1 MEISAS
7 LWSADMANFADEI
20 RRVEPYVERY
30 HFDVGD
36 GAFIPTLLFFPD
48 LVKALRHLTKKDF
61 DVHLMVQ
68 DPAQLIGD
76 FASSGADKIIL
87 HVDHVRKEPSL
98 FNAIKSSGMKAGIA
112 LTSTEEFEIAI
123 PYLDKIDSL
132 LIMGTQLGIKG
143 VDISEDIYH
152 KIKIAKQALDEKY
165 SNITIEV
172 DGGIRR
178 HTVPLLKQAG
188 ADAVVAG
195 SLLFKQ
201 DEKQIHNWIKHQ
213 LPGN

>member
-1 MEISAS
+1 MDISAS

-20 RRVEPYVERY
+20 RRVDPYVDRY

-68 DPAQLIGD
+68 EPAELIED
-76 FASSGADKIIL
+76 FASSGANKITV
-87 HVDHVRKEPSL
+87 HVDHILKDPDL
-98 FNAIKSSGMKAGIA
+98 FNAINSLGMKAGIT
-112 LTSTEEFEIAI
+112 LTSAEKFETVI
-123 PYLDKIDSL
+123 PYLDKVDSL
-132 LIMGTQLGIKG
+132 QIMGTQLGIKG
-143 VDISEDIYH
+143 VDISNDIYE
-152 KIKIAKQALDEKY
+152 KIKIAKQALNENF

-188 ADAVVAG
+188 ADSIVAG
-195 SLLFKQ
+195 SLLFKEN
-201 DEKQIHNWIKHQ
+201 EKQIHDWIKHQ
-213 LPGN
+213 PGH

>member
-1 MEISAS
+1 MDISAS

-20 RRVEPYVERY
+20 RRVDPYVDRY

-48 LVKALRHLTKKDF
+48 LVKALRHLTRKDF

-68 DPAQLIGD
+68 DPAQLVED
-76 FASSGADKIIL
+76 FASAGANKIIV
-87 HVDHVRKEPSL
+87 HVEHIQRDADL
-98 FNAIKSSGMKAGIA
+98 FDAIKSSGIKAGIT
-112 LTSTEEFEIAI
+112 LTSAEKFELVI
-123 PYLDKIDSL
+123 PYLDIVDSL
-132 LIMGTQLGIKG
+132 QIMGTQLGIKG
-143 VDISEDIYH
+143 VDISNDIYD
-152 KIKIAKQALDEKY
+152 KIRIAKAALDDKY
-165 SNITIEV
+165 SKITIEV

-188 ADAVVAG
+188 ADSIVAG
-195 SLLFKQ
+195 SLLFKE

-213 LPGN
+213 LDH

>member
-1 MEISAS
+1 MDISAS

-20 RRVEPYVERY
+20 RRVDPYVDRY

-48 LVKALRHLTKKDF
+48 LVKALRHLTRKDF

-68 DPAQLIGD
+68 DPAKLVEE
-76 FASSGADKIIL
+76 FASAGANKIIV
-87 HVDHVRKEPSL
+87 HVAHIQRDADL
-98 FNAIKSSGMKAGIA
+98 FAAIKSSGMKAGIT
-112 LTSTEEFEIAI
+112 LTSAEKFELVI
-123 PYLDKIDSL
+123 PYLDIVDSL
-132 LIMGTQLGIKG
+132 QIMGTQLGIKG
-143 VDISEDIYH
+143 VDISNDIYD
-152 KIKIAKQALDEKY
+152 KIRIAKAALDDKY
-165 SNITIEV
+165 SKITIEV

-188 ADAVVAG
+188 ADSIVAG
-195 SLLFKQ
+195 SLLFKE

-213 LPGN
+213 LDH

>member
-36 GAFIPTLLFFPD
+36 GVFIPTLLFFPD

-68 DPAQLIGD
+68 DPAQLIED
-76 FASSGADKIIL
+76 FAASGANKIIL
-87 HVDHVRKEPSL
+87 HVDHVLKQPGL

-112 LTSTEEFEIAI
+112 LTSDENFEI
-123 PYLDKIDSL
+123 K
-132 LIMGTQLGIKG
+132 
-143 VDISEDIYH
+143 V
-152 KIKIAKQALDEKY
+152 AKQALHEKY

>member
-20 RRVEPYVERY
+20 KRVDSYVDRY
-30 HFDVGD
+30 HFDIGD
-36 GAFIPTLLFFPD
+36 GAYIPTLLFFPD
-48 LVKALRHLTKKDF
+48 LIKALRHLTKKDF

-68 DPAQLIGD
+68 DPAQLIED
-76 FASSGADKIIL
+76 FASSGANKIIL
-87 HVDHVRKEPSL
+87 HVDHVLKDPNL
-98 FNAIKSSGMKAGIA
+98 FDAIKSLGMKAGIT
-112 LTSTEEFEIAI
+112 LTNAEKFELVT
-123 PYLDKIDSL
+123 PYIDQVDSL

-143 VDISEDIYH
+143 VDIANDIYH

-188 ADAVVAG
+188 ADAIVAG

-201 DEKQIHNWIKHQ
+201 DEKQIHHWIKHQ
-213 LPGN
+213 LSGN

>member
-1 MEISAS
+1 MRFLVTQI
-7 LWSADMANFADEI
+7 LKKGTKWNDETVSPKI
-20 RRVEPYVERY
+20 RQVLQHWGY
-30 HFDVGD
+30 
-36 GAFIPTLLFFPD
+36 
-48 LVKALRHLTKKDF
+48 KLTKKDF
-61 DVHLMVQ
+61 DVHLMVR
-68 DPAQLIGD
+68 DPAQLIEE
-76 FASSGADKIIL
+76 FASSGANKIIL
-87 HVDHVRKEPSL
+87 HVDHVLKESSL

-112 LTSTEEFEIAI
+112 LTSAEEFEIAI
-123 PYLDKIDSL
+123 PYLDQVDSL

-152 KIKIAKQALDEKY
+152 KIKIAKQALHEKY

-178 HTVPLLKQAG
+178 HTVPLLKKAG

-195 SLLFKQ
+195 SLLFKE

-213 LPGN
+213 LSGN

>member
-20 RRVEPYVERY
+20 RRVEPYVDRY

-68 DPAQLIGD
+68 DPAQLIED
-76 FASSGADKIIL
+76 FASSGANKIIL
-87 HVDHVRKEPSL
+87 HVDHVLKEPGL

-112 LTSTEEFEIAI
+112 LTSDENFEMVI
-123 PYLDKIDSL
+123 PYLDKVDSL
-132 LIMGTQLGIKG
+132 QIMGTQLGIKG
-143 VDISEDIYH
+143 VDIANDIYD
-152 KIKIAKQALDEKY
+152 KINIAKQALDEKY

-201 DEKQIHNWIKHQ
+201 DEKQIHNWIKQQ
-213 LPGN
+213 L

>member
-1 MEISAS
+1 MDISAS

-20 RRVEPYVERY
+20 RRVDPYVDRY

-48 LVKALRHLTKKDF
+48 LVKALRHLTEKNF

-68 DPAQLIGD
+68 DPAQLIED
-76 FASSGADKIIL
+76 FAASGANKIIV
-87 HVDHVRKEPSL
+87 HVDHIEKDPNL
-98 FNAIKSSGMKAGIA
+98 FNTIKMSGMKAGIT
-112 LTSTEEFEIAI
+112 LTSAENFEIAI
-123 PYLDKIDSL
+123 PYLDKVETL
-132 LIMGTQLGIKG
+132 QIMGTQLGIKG
-143 VDISEDIYH
+143 VDISNDIYD
-152 KIKIAKQALDEKY
+152 KIKIAREALDEKY
-165 SNITIEV
+165 RDITIEV

-188 ADAVVAG
+188 ADSVVAG
-195 SLLFKQ
+195 SLLFKE

-213 LPGN
+213 LEQ